1 MTYIVAVRVLYESES
16 IVSDLVD
23 ELDFLVI
30 RCVINTALEDAAAMT
45 VSGNFNTVGS
55 NRIINELVENES
67 KKRKG
72 GKSVRKNASHLDTR
86 NCYFF
91 ADLIVLRS

>member
-1 MTYIVAVRVLYESES
+1 MTYIVAVRILYESES

-30 RCVINTALEDAAAMT
+30 RCVINAALEDAAAMT

-55 NRIINELVENES
+55 NRIINELVENKS
-67 KKRKG
+67 KKKERG
-72 GKSVRKNASHLDTR
+72 ERASERMHRIWIPEIAFSLLT
-86 NCYFF
+86 
-91 ADLIVLRS
+91 

>member
-30 RCVINTALEDAAAMT
+30 RCVINTALENTAAMT

-55 NRIINELVENES
+55 NRIINELVENKS
-67 KKRKG
+67 KKERG
-72 GKSVRKNASHLDTR
+72 ERASERMHRIWIPEIAISLLT
-86 NCYFF
+86 
-91 ADLIVLRS
+91 